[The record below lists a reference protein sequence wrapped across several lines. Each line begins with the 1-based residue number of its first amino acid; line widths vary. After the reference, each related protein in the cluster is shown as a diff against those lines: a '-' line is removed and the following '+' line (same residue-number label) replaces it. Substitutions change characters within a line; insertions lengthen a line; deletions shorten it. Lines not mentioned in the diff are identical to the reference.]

1 LALVLLAPGIDLNPE
16 YGQSNHMTVS
26 DRWLLPDGVEDILP
40 PLAGQIESLRRDV
53 MDTCQRWGYQLVIPP
68 LIEYLESLFTGT
80 GHDLELQTF
89 KLTDQLT
96 GRMMGLRADMTP
108 QAARIDAHTL
118 GQKGITRLCY
128 AGHVLHTRPRHM
140 LTGRTPIQAGCE
152 LFGSSS
158 ESADMEVISLMLES
172 LRVAGL
178 PRVHLDLAHVAIYEN
193 LVREAG
199 FDRASGEAIFDA
211 MARKSVPE
219 LDQWLGDCP
228 LGSAGEMLRKLAR
241 VSGGRDAL
249 AEAKSILAGAPA
261 ALQQALEQLER
272 VADMLVADFPEVTFG
287 FDFCELRGYNY
298 HTGLVFSAYVPGHDD
313 AVGKGGRYDAI
324 GSDFG
329 RARPATGFSL
339 DIRSLASL
347 GQRVSQ
353 PAGMIWA
360 PSDYDDTLAGVISGL
375 RLTET
380 VVRALPEDRN
390 TDPRARGCDR
400 ILVRQDGQWVVEHL
414 S

>member
-1 LALVLLAPGIDLNPE
+1 
-16 YGQSNHMTVS
+16 MTVS

-40 PLAGQIESLRRDV
+40 PLAGRIESLRRDV

-96 GRMMGLRADMTP
+96 GRMMGVRADMTP

-118 GQKGITRLCY
+118 GQDGITRLCY

-152 LFGSSS
+152 LFGSAS
-158 ESADMEVISLMLES
+158 EAADMEVISLMLET

-178 PRVHLDLAHVAIYEN
+178 PRIHLDLAHVSIYES
-193 LVREAG
+193 LIGEADV
-199 FDRASGEAIFDA
+199 DRDTEAAIFDA

-219 LDQWLGDCP
+219 LDGLLGECAS
-228 LGSAGEMLRKLAR
+228 GSAGASDNLDAALDQLGR
-241 VSGGRDAL
+241 VSDLLGRDY
-249 AEAKSILAGAPA
+249 
-261 ALQQALEQLER
+261 
-272 VADMLVADFPEVTFG
+272 PEVSFG

-298 HTGLVFSAYVPGHDD
+298 HTGLVFAAYVPGHGDSV
-313 AVGKGGRYDAI
+313 AKGGRYDAI

-339 DIRSLASL
+339 DIRALVSL
-347 GQRVSQ
+347 GERRVRK
-353 PAGMIWA
+353 AGAVWA
-360 PSDYDDTLAGVISGL
+360 PADDDPALDRVISGL
-375 RLTET
+375 RMTET
-380 VVRALPEDRN
+380 VVRALPEDN
-390 TDPRARGCDR
+390 GVDPAARGCDR
-400 ILVRQDGQWVVEHL
+400 KLVKQGGRWAVEAL
-414 S
+414 G

>member
-1 LALVLLAPGIDLNPE
+1 
-16 YGQSNHMTVS
+16 MTVS

-40 PLAGQIESLRRDV
+40 PLAGRIESLRRDV

-96 GRMMGLRADMTP
+96 GRMMGVRADMTP

-118 GQKGITRLCY
+118 GQEGITRLCY
-128 AGHVLHTRPRHM
+128 AGHVLHTRPKHM

-152 LFGSSS
+152 LFGSES
-158 ESADMEVISLMLES
+158 ESADLEVISLMLEA
-172 LRVAGL
+172 LRVSGL
-178 PRVHLDLAHVAIYEN
+178 PRIHLDLAHVSIYQS
-193 LVREAG
+193 LIGEAD
-199 FDRASGEAIFDA
+199 FSRDTEAAIFDA

-219 LDQWLGDCP
+219 LDQLLGDCP
-228 LGSAGEMLRKLAR
+228 AGTPGARLRELAR
-241 VSGGRDAL
+241 VSGGPEAL
-249 AEAKSILAGAPA
+249 DQARRILKGGSDDLDS
-261 ALQQALEQLER
+261 ALDKLGR
-272 VADMLVADFPEVTFG
+272 VCDMLARDYPEVSVG

-298 HTGLVFSAYVPGHDD
+298 HTGLVFAAYVPGHGD
-313 AVGKGGRYDAI
+313 AVAKGGRYDAI

-339 DIRSLASL
+339 DIRALVAL
-347 GQRVSQ
+347 GERVQKRSG
-353 PAGMIWA
+353 AVWA
-360 PSDYDDTLAGVISGL
+360 PADEDPALEGVISGL

-380 VVRALPEDRN
+380 VIRALPEDAN
-390 TDPRARGCDR
+390 ANPAARGCDR
-400 ILVRQDGQWVVEHL
+400 KLVKQGGQWVVEKL
-414 S
+414 D

>member
-1 LALVLLAPGIDLNPE
+1 
-16 YGQSNHMTVS
+16 MTVS

-40 PLAGQIESLRRDV
+40 PLAGRIESLRRDV

-96 GRMMGLRADMTP
+96 GRMMGVRADMTP

-118 GQKGITRLCY
+118 GQEGITRLCY

-152 LFGSSS
+152 LFGSTS
-158 ESADMEVISLMLES
+158 EAADMEIISLMLEA

-178 PRVHLDLAHVAIYEN
+178 PRVHLDLAHVSIYES
-193 LVREAG
+193 LIASSG
-199 FDRASGEAIFDA
+199 FDIDTEAAVFDA

-219 LDQWLGDCP
+219 LDRLLGDCEP
-228 LGSAGEMLRKLAR
+228 GSAGARLCDLAR
-241 VSGGRDAL
+241 VNGGV
-249 AEAKSILAGAPA
+249 E
-261 ALQQALEQLER
+261 ALEQARAILGGASEALDAALNKLTR
-272 VADMLVADFPEVTFG
+272 VVEMLSRDFPEVSLG

-298 HTGLVFSAYVPGHDD
+298 HTGLVFAAYVPGHGD
-313 AVGKGGRYDAI
+313 AVAKGGRYDAI

-339 DIRSLASL
+339 DIRALVSL
-347 GQRVSQ
+347 GERVHHRSG
-353 PAGMIWA
+353 AIWA
-360 PSDYDDTLAGVISGL
+360 PAVEDSALEGVISGL
-375 RLTET
+375 RMTET
-380 VVRALPEDRN
+380 VIRQLPGDEPADPALQ
-390 TDPRARGCDR
+390 GCDR
-400 ILVRQDGQWVVEHL
+400 QLVKKDGQWVVEML
-414 S
+414 G

>member
-1 LALVLLAPGIDLNPE
+1 
-16 YGQSNHMTVS
+16 MTVS

-40 PLAGQIESLRRDV
+40 PLAGRIESLRRDV

-96 GRMMGLRADMTP
+96 GRMMGVRADMTP

-118 GQKGITRLCY
+118 GQEGITRLCY

-152 LFGSSS
+152 LFGSES
-158 ESADMEVISLMLES
+158 ESADLEVISLMLET
-172 LRVAGL
+172 LRVSGL
-178 PRVHLDLAHVAIYEN
+178 PRIHLDLAHVSIYQS
-193 LVREAG
+193 LIGEAD
-199 FDRASGEAIFDA
+199 FSRDTEAAIFDA

-219 LDQWLGDCP
+219 LDQLLGDCP
-228 LGSAGEMLRKLAR
+228 AGTPGARLRELAR
-241 VSGGRDAL
+241 VSGGREAL
-249 AEAKSILAGAPA
+249 VEAQRILSGASDELDA
-261 ALQQALEQLER
+261 ALSKLGR
-272 VADMLVADFPEVTFG
+272 VCDMLARDFPEVSVG

-298 HTGLVFSAYVPGHDD
+298 HTGLVFAAYVPGHGDSV
-313 AVGKGGRYDAI
+313 AKGGRYDAI

-339 DIRSLASL
+339 DIRALVSL
-347 GQRVSQ
+347 GERIQKHSGAV
-353 PAGMIWA
+353 WA
-360 PSDYDDTLAGVISGL
+360 PADEDPTLEGVIAGL

-380 VVRALPEDRN
+380 VIRALPEDAN
-390 TDPRARGCDR
+390 ANPAARGCDR
-400 ILVRQDGQWVVEHL
+400 KLVKQDGQWVVEKL
-414 S
+414 D

>member
-1 LALVLLAPGIDLNPE
+1 
-16 YGQSNHMTVS
+16 MTVS

-96 GRMMGLRADMTP
+96 GRMMGVRADMTP

-118 GQKGITRLCY
+118 GQDGITRLCY

-152 LFGSSS
+152 LFGSAS
-158 ESADMEVISLMLES
+158 ESADMEVISLMLEA
-172 LRVAGL
+172 LRVSGL
-178 PRVHLDLAHVAIYEN
+178 PRVHLDLAHVAIYET
-193 LVREAG
+193 LMGEAG
-199 FDRASGEAIFDA
+199 FDRVTAAAVFDA

-219 LDQWLGDCP
+219 LDELLGDCDP
-228 LGSAGEMLRKLAR
+228 HSAGGRLRALAR
-241 VSGGRDAL
+241 VSGGPEAL
-249 AEAKSILAGAPA
+249 EEAREILAGAPE
-261 ALQQALEQLER
+261 ALNSALDQLGR
-272 VADMLVADFPEVTFG
+272 VADLLTRDFPEVSFG

-298 HTGLVFSAYVPGHDD
+298 HTGLVFAAYSPGHGD
-313 AVGKGGRYDAI
+313 AVAKGGRYDAI

-339 DIRSLASL
+339 DIRALVAL
-347 GQRVSQ
+347 GERVSRRSG
-353 PAGMIWA
+353 AVWA
-360 PSDYDDTLAGVISGL
+360 PADSDPALQGVIAGL
-375 RLTET
+375 RMTET
-380 VVRALPEDRN
+380 VVRALPEDVD
-390 TDPRARGCDR
+390 TDPATRGCDR
-400 ILVRQDGQWVVEHL
+400 ILVKRDGQWVVDQL

>member
-1 LALVLLAPGIDLNPE
+1 
-16 YGQSNHMTVS
+16 MTVS

-40 PLAGQIESLRRDV
+40 PLAGRIESLRRDV

-96 GRMMGLRADMTP
+96 GRMMGVRADMTP

-118 GQKGITRLCY
+118 GQEGITRLCY

-152 LFGSSS
+152 LFGSTS
-158 ESADMEVISLMLES
+158 EAADLEIISLMLEA

-178 PRVHLDLAHVAIYEN
+178 PRVHLDLAHVSIYESLIAN
-193 LVREAG
+193 SG
-199 FDRASGEAIFDA
+199 FDKGTEAAVFDA

-219 LDQWLGDCP
+219 LDQLLGNCEP
-228 LGSAGEMLRKLAR
+228 GSAGARLRDLAR
-241 VSGGRDAL
+241 VSGGV
-249 AEAKSILAGAPA
+249 E
-261 ALQQALEQLER
+261 ALEQAREILGGASEAMDAALNKLTR
-272 VADMLVADFPEVTFG
+272 VVEMLSRDFPEVSLG

-298 HTGLVFSAYVPGHDD
+298 HTGLVFAAYVPGHGD
-313 AVGKGGRYDAI
+313 AVAKGGRYDAI

-339 DIRSLASL
+339 DIRALVAL
-347 GQRVSQ
+347 GERVHHRSG
-353 PAGMIWA
+353 AIWA
-360 PSDYDDTLAGVISGL
+360 PAVEDSALEGVISGL
-375 RLTET
+375 RMTET
-380 VVRALPEDRN
+380 VIRQLPGDEPANPALQ
-390 TDPRARGCDR
+390 GCDR
-400 ILVRQDGQWVVEHL
+400 QLVKKDGQWVVEML
-414 S
+414 G

>member
-1 LALVLLAPGIDLNPE
+1 
-16 YGQSNHMTVS
+16 MTVS

-96 GRMMGLRADMTP
+96 GRMMGVRADMTP

-118 GQKGITRLCY
+118 GQEGITRLCY
-128 AGHVLHTRPRHM
+128 AGHVLHTRPKHM
-140 LTGRTPIQAGCE
+140 LASRTPIQAGCE
-152 LFGSSS
+152 LFGSAS
-158 ESADMEVISLMLES
+158 ESADLEVISLMLEA

-178 PRVHLDLAHVAIYEN
+178 RRVHLDLAHVAIYES
-193 LVREAG
+193 LIGEAE
-199 FDRASGEAIFDA
+199 FDRNTSAAIFEA

-219 LDQWLGDCP
+219 LDRLLGGCP
-228 LGSAGEMLRKLAR
+228 DGSAGARLRELAR
-241 VSGGRDAL
+241 VSGGPEAL
-249 AEAKSILAGAPA
+249 AEARKILSGASDNLSA
-261 ALQQALEQLER
+261 ALDQLGRVAEMLER
-272 VADMLVADFPEVTFG
+272 DFPEVSFG

-298 HTGLVFSAYVPGHDD
+298 HTGLVFAAYVPGHGD
-313 AVGKGGRYDAI
+313 AIGKGGRYDAI

-339 DIRSLASL
+339 DIRALVTL
-347 GQRVSQ
+347 GEREIKSRKAV
-353 PAGMIWA
+353 WA
-360 PSDYDDTLAGVISGL
+360 PAQSDTDLERAITELRKSDIVI
-375 RLTET
+375 
-380 VVRALPEDRN
+380 RALPEDN
-390 TDPRARGCDR
+390 GVNPSTRGCDR
-400 ILVRQDGQWVVEHL
+400 KLVKQGGQWVVQPL
-414 S
+414 D

>member
-1 LALVLLAPGIDLNPE
+1 
-16 YGQSNHMTVS
+16 MTVS

-118 GQKGITRLCY
+118 GQEGITRLCY

-152 LFGSSS
+152 LFGSAS
-158 ESADMEVISLMLES
+158 ESADLEVISLMLET
-172 LRVAGL
+172 LRVSGL
-178 PRVHLDLAHVAIYEN
+178 PRIHLDLAHVAIYET
-193 LVREAG
+193 LVGEAG
-199 FDRASGEAIFDA
+199 FDRDTGVAIFDA

-219 LDQWLGDCP
+219 LDELLGECP
-228 LGSAGEMLRKLAR
+228 QGSAGGMLRELAR
-241 VSGGRDAL
+241 VSGGKDAL
-249 AEAKSILAGAPA
+249 REAKRILEGAPEPLRQALDQLDRVAEMLAGSY
-261 ALQQALEQLER
+261 
-272 VADMLVADFPEVTFG
+272 PEVSFG

-298 HTGLVFSAYVPGHDD
+298 HTGLVFAAYVPGHGD
-313 AVGKGGRYDAI
+313 AVAKGGRYDAI

-339 DIRSLASL
+339 DIRALVSL
-347 GQRVSQ
+347 GQRTGR
-353 PAGMIWA
+353 AGKAIWA
-360 PSDYDDTLAGVISGL
+360 PVTEDPALDGVISGL
-375 RLTET
+375 RMTET
-380 VVRALPEDRN
+380 VIRALPEDEGVDPGSRN
-390 TDPRARGCDR
+390 CDR
-400 ILVRQDGQWVVEHL
+400 ALVKRDGQWVVEQL
-414 S
+414 D

>member
-1 LALVLLAPGIDLNPE
+1 
-16 YGQSNHMTVS
+16 MTVS

-40 PLAGQIESLRRDV
+40 PLAGRIESLRRDV

-96 GRMMGLRADMTP
+96 GRMMGVRADMTP

-118 GQKGITRLCY
+118 GQEGITRLCY

-152 LFGSSS
+152 LFGSAS
-158 ESADMEVISLMLES
+158 ESADMEVISLMLET

-178 PRVHLDLAHVAIYEN
+178 PRIHLDLAHVAIYES
-193 LVREAG
+193 LIGEAD
-199 FDRASGEAIFDA
+199 FDRDTEETIFDA

-219 LDQWLGDCP
+219 LDELLGDCP
-228 LGSAGEMLRKLAR
+228 EGSAGSRLRKLAR
-241 VSGGRDAL
+241 VSGGPEAL
-249 AEAKSILAGAPA
+249 IEARKILSGASEALDA
-261 ALQQALEQLER
+261 ALDKLDR
-272 VADMLVADFPEVTFG
+272 VANMLTRDFPEVSFG

-298 HTGLVFSAYVPGHDD
+298 HTGLVFAAYVPGHGDSV
-313 AVGKGGRYDAI
+313 AKGGRYDAI

-329 RARPATGFSL
+329 RPRPATGFSL
-339 DIRSLASL
+339 DIRALVSL
-347 GQRVSQ
+347 GERALHKSGAV
-353 PAGMIWA
+353 WA
-360 PSDYDDTLAGVISGL
+360 PADQDPALEGAVSDL
-375 RLTET
+375 RKTET
-380 VVRALPEDRN
+380 VIRALPEDEGVSPA
-390 TDPRARGCDR
+390 TRGCDR
-400 ILVRQDGQWVVEHL
+400 QLVKKDGEWVVESL
-414 S
+414 D

>member
-1 LALVLLAPGIDLNPE
+1 
-16 YGQSNHMTVS
+16 MTVS

-40 PLAGQIESLRRDV
+40 PLAGRIESLRRDV

-96 GRMMGLRADMTP
+96 GRMMGVRADMTP

-118 GQKGITRLCY
+118 GEEGITRLCY

-152 LFGSSS
+152 LFGSQS
-158 ESADMEVISLMLES
+158 EAADLEVIRLMLEA

-178 PRVHLDLAHVAIYEN
+178 PRIHVDLAHVSIYES
-193 LVREAG
+193 LVTEAG
-199 FDRASGEAIFDA
+199 FDRDTEAAVFDA

-219 LDQWLGDCP
+219 LDQLLADCP
-228 LGSAGEMLRKLAR
+228 AGSAGARLKQLAR
-241 VSGGRDAL
+241 VSGGIDAL
-249 AEAKSILAGAPA
+249 EHARRILGGASDSLDA
-261 ALQQALEQLER
+261 ALEQLSR
-272 VADMLVADFPEVTFG
+272 VARMLTDDYPEVSVG

-298 HTGLVFSAYVPGHDD
+298 HTGLVFSAYVPGHGD
-313 AVGKGGRYDAI
+313 AVAKGGRYDAI

-339 DIRSLASL
+339 DIRALVAL
-347 GQRVSQ
+347 GERVFSGSG
-353 PAGMIWA
+353 AIWA
-360 PSDYDDTLAGVISGL
+360 PASKDTALPGVIAGL
-375 RLTET
+375 RMTET
-380 VVRALPEDRN
+380 VIAGLPEDAG
-390 TDPRARGCDR
+390 TDPRTRGCDR
-400 ILVRQDGQWVVEHL
+400 QLVQRDGKWVVEAL
-414 S
+414 G

>member
-1 LALVLLAPGIDLNPE
+1 
-16 YGQSNHMTVS
+16 MTVS

-96 GRMMGLRADMTP
+96 GRMMGVRADMTP

-118 GQKGITRLCY
+118 GDEGITRLCY
-128 AGHVLHTRPRHM
+128 AGHVLHTRPHHM

-152 LFGSSS
+152 LFGSAS
-158 ESADMEVISLMLES
+158 ETADLEIIALMLET
-172 LRVAGL
+172 LRVSGL
-178 PRVHLDLAHVAIYEN
+178 PRVHLDLAHVSIYES
-193 LVREAG
+193 LITQAG
-199 FDRASGEAIFDA
+199 FDRETEAAVFDA

-219 LDQWLGDCP
+219 LDQLLGDCAA
-228 LGSAGEMLRKLAR
+228 GSAGARLRELAR
-241 VSGGRDAL
+241 VNGGVEAL
-249 AEAKSILAGAPA
+249 EQAQSILGGASNDLDA
-261 ALQQALEQLER
+261 ALEQLAR
-272 VADMLVADFPEVTFG
+272 VAQMLKRDYPEVSLG

-298 HTGLVFSAYVPGHDD
+298 HTGLVFAAYVPGHGDSV
-313 AVGKGGRYDAI
+313 AKGGRYDAI

-339 DIRSLASL
+339 DIRALVAL
-347 GQRVSQ
+347 GQRAYSR
-353 PAGMIWA
+353 AGSIWA
-360 PSDYDDTLAGVISGL
+360 PAEADPALEGVISGL
-375 RLTET
+375 RMTET
-380 VVRALPEDRN
+380 VIRALPEDAQA
-390 TDPRARGCDR
+390 DPAERGCDR
-400 ILVRQDGQWVVEHL
+400 QLVKRDGKWVVEAL
-414 S
+414 G

>member
-1 LALVLLAPGIDLNPE
+1 
-16 YGQSNHMTVS
+16 MTVS

-40 PLAGQIESLRRDV
+40 PLAGRIESLRRDV

-96 GRMMGLRADMTP
+96 GRMMGVRADMTP

-118 GQKGITRLCY
+118 GQEGITRLCY

-152 LFGSSS
+152 LFGSES
-158 ESADMEVISLMLES
+158 ESADLEVISLMLEA
-172 LRVAGL
+172 LRVSGL
-178 PRVHLDLAHVAIYEN
+178 PRIHLDLAHVSIYQS
-193 LVREAG
+193 LIGEAD
-199 FDRASGEAIFDA
+199 FSRDTEAAIFDA

-219 LDQWLGDCP
+219 LDQLLGDCP
-228 LGSAGEMLRKLAR
+228 AGTPGARLRELAR
-241 VSGGRDAL
+241 VSGGQEAL
-249 AEAKSILAGAPA
+249 VEAQRILSGASDELDA
-261 ALQQALEQLER
+261 ALSKLGR
-272 VADMLVADFPEVTFG
+272 VCDMLARDFPEVSVG

-298 HTGLVFSAYVPGHDD
+298 HTGLVFAAYVPGHGD
-313 AVGKGGRYDAI
+313 AVAKGGRYDAI

-339 DIRSLASL
+339 DIRALVSL
-347 GQRVSQ
+347 GERVQKRSG
-353 PAGMIWA
+353 AVWA
-360 PSDYDDTLAGVISGL
+360 PADEDPALEGVIAGL

-380 VVRALPEDRN
+380 VIRALPEDADAN
-390 TDPRARGCDR
+390 PAAKGCDR
-400 ILVRQDGQWVVEHL
+400 KLVKQDGQWVVERL
-414 S
+414 D

>member
-1 LALVLLAPGIDLNPE
+1 
-16 YGQSNHMTVS
+16 MTVS

-118 GQKGITRLCY
+118 GQDGITRLCY

-158 ESADMEVISLMLES
+158 ETADMEVIGLLLET

-178 PRVHLDLAHVAIYEN
+178 PKVHLDLAHVAIYEN

-199 FDRASGEAIFDA
+199 FDRDTGAAIFDA

-219 LDQWLGDCP
+219 LDEWLGDCP
-228 LGSAGEMLRKLAR
+228 KGSAGDMLRKLAR

-249 AEAKSILAGAPA
+249 KEASSILASAPK
-261 ALQQALEQLER
+261 ALQEALEQLER
-272 VADMLVADFPEVTFG
+272 VADMLERHFPEVSFG

-298 HTGLVFSAYVPGHDD
+298 HTGLVFAAYVPGHGD

-347 GQRVSQ
+347 GQRASHSS
-353 PAGMIWA
+353 GLIWA
-360 PSDYDDTLAGVISGL
+360 PANEDDALEGVIAGL

-380 VVRALPEDRN
+380 VIRALPEDGD
-390 TDPRARGCDR
+390 TDPRTRGCDR
-400 ILVRQDGQWVVEHL
+400 ILVKRDGQWVVEHL
-414 S
+414 D

>member
-1 LALVLLAPGIDLNPE
+1 
-16 YGQSNHMTVS
+16 MTVS

-40 PLAGQIESLRRDV
+40 PLAGRIESLRRDV

-96 GRMMGLRADMTP
+96 GRMMGVRADMTP

-118 GQKGITRLCY
+118 GQEGITRLCY

-152 LFGSSS
+152 LFGSTS
-158 ESADMEVISLMLES
+158 EAADLEIISLMLEA

-178 PRVHLDLAHVAIYEN
+178 PRVHLDLAHVSIYES
-193 LVREAG
+193 LIASSG
-199 FDRASGEAIFDA
+199 FDKDTEAAVFDA

-219 LDQWLGDCP
+219 LDRLLGGCEP
-228 LGSAGEMLRKLAR
+228 GSAGARLRELAR
-241 VSGGRDAL
+241 VSGGV
-249 AEAKSILAGAPA
+249 E
-261 ALQQALEQLER
+261 ALEQAR
-272 VADMLVADFPEVTFG
+272 VILGGASEALDAALNKLTRVVEMLSRDFPEVSLG

-298 HTGLVFSAYVPGHDD
+298 HTGLVFAAYVPGHGD
-313 AVGKGGRYDAI
+313 AVAKGGRYDAI

-339 DIRSLASL
+339 DIRALVAL
-347 GQRVSQ
+347 GERVHHRSG
-353 PAGMIWA
+353 AIWA
-360 PSDYDDTLAGVISGL
+360 PAAEDSALEGVISGL
-375 RLTET
+375 RMTET
-380 VVRALPEDRN
+380 VIRQLPGDEPADPALQ
-390 TDPRARGCDR
+390 GCDR
-400 ILVRQDGQWVVEHL
+400 QLVKKDGQWVVEML

>member
-1 LALVLLAPGIDLNPE
+1 
-16 YGQSNHMTVS
+16 MTVS

-53 MDTCQRWGYQLVIPP
+53 MDTCQRWGYRLVIPP

-96 GRMMGLRADMTP
+96 GRMMGVRADMTP

-118 GQKGITRLCY
+118 GDEGITRLCY

-152 LFGSSS
+152 LFGSAS
-158 ESADMEVISLMLES
+158 ETADLEVISLMLET

-178 PRVHLDLAHVAIYEN
+178 PRVHLDLAHVSIYES
-193 LVREAG
+193 LITDAG
-199 FDRASGEAIFDA
+199 FDRDTEEAVFDA

-219 LDQWLGDCP
+219 LDQLLGDCP
-228 LGSAGEMLRKLAR
+228 AGSAGARLRELAR
-241 VSGGRDAL
+241 VSGGVDAL
-249 AEAKSILAGAPA
+249 ADARQILGGASPAVDA
-261 ALQQALEQLER
+261 ALAQLAR
-272 VADMLVADFPEVTFG
+272 VAELLARDYPEVSLG

-298 HTGLVFSAYVPGHDD
+298 HTGLVFAAYVPGHGDSV
-313 AVGKGGRYDAI
+313 ATGGRYDAI

-329 RARPATGFSL
+329 RARSATGFSL
-339 DIRSLASL
+339 DIRALVAL
-347 GQRVSQ
+347 GER
-353 PAGMIWA
+353 PYGRAGAVWA
-360 PSDYDDTLAGVISGL
+360 PADEDPALEGVISGL
-375 RLTET
+375 RMTET
-380 VVRALPEDRN
+380 VIRALPEDAGV
-390 TDPRARGCDR
+390 DPASRGCDR
-400 ILVRQDGQWVVEHL
+400 QLVKRDGQWVVEPL
-414 S
+414 ADKS

>member
-1 LALVLLAPGIDLNPE
+1 
-16 YGQSNHMTVS
+16 MTVS

-96 GRMMGLRADMTP
+96 GRMMGVRADMTP

-118 GQKGITRLCY
+118 GQDGITRLCY

-152 LFGSSS
+152 LFGSAS
-158 ESADMEVISLMLES
+158 EAADLEVISLMLEA
-172 LRVAGL
+172 LRVSGL
-178 PRVHLDLAHVAIYEN
+178 PKVHLDLAHVSIYET
-193 LVREAG
+193 LMSEAG
-199 FDRASGEAIFDA
+199 FDRATSNAIFDA

-219 LDQWLGDCP
+219 LDALLGHCEPD
-228 LGSAGEMLRKLAR
+228 SAGGRLRALAR
-241 VSGGRDAL
+241 VSGGPEAL
-249 AEAKSILAGAPA
+249 EEARSILAGAPEALTA
-261 ALQQALEQLER
+261 ALDQLGR
-272 VADMLVADFPEVTFG
+272 VADMLIRDFPEIRFG

-298 HTGLVFSAYVPGHDD
+298 HTGLVFAAYVPGHGD
-313 AVGKGGRYDAI
+313 AVAKGGRYDAI

-339 DIRSLASL
+339 DIRALVSL
-347 GQRVSQ
+347 GERITRR
-353 PAGMIWA
+353 AGAIWA
-360 PSDYDDTLAGVISGL
+360 PADADPALEGVISGL
-375 RLTET
+375 RMTET
-380 VVRALPEDRN
+380 VVRALPED
-390 TDPRARGCDR
+390 TDADPAARGCDR
-400 ILVRQDGQWVVEHL
+400 ILVKRGGQWVVDQL

>member
-1 LALVLLAPGIDLNPE
+1 
-16 YGQSNHMTVS
+16 MTVS

-96 GRMMGLRADMTP
+96 GRMMGVRADMTP

-118 GQKGITRLCY
+118 GQEGITRLCY
-128 AGHVLHTRPRHM
+128 AGHVLHTRPKHM

-152 LFGSSS
+152 LFGSAS
-158 ESADMEVISLMLES
+158 ESADLEVISLMLEA
-172 LRVAGL
+172 LRIAGL
-178 PRVHLDLAHVAIYEN
+178 PRVHLDLAHVSIYES
-193 LVREAG
+193 LIGEAE
-199 FDRASGEAIFDA
+199 FDRDTSAAIFDA

-219 LDQWLGDCP
+219 LDRLLGDCP
-228 LGSAGEMLRKLAR
+228 SGSAGARLRELAR
-241 VSGGRDAL
+241 VSGGPEAL
-249 AEAKSILAGAPA
+249 AEARRILTGASDNLSA
-261 ALQQALEQLER
+261 ALDQLSRVAEMLER
-272 VADMLVADFPEVTFG
+272 DFPEVSFG

-298 HTGLVFSAYVPGHDD
+298 HTGLVFAAYVPGHGDSV
-313 AVGKGGRYDAI
+313 AKGGRYDAI

-339 DIRSLASL
+339 DIRALVTL
-347 GQRVSQ
+347 GKRSVCRSK
-353 PAGMIWA
+353 AVWA
-360 PSDYDDTLAGVISGL
+360 PADNDAALEQVVSEL
-375 RLTET
+375 RMTDI
-380 VVRALPEDRN
+380 VVRALPEDN
-390 TDPRARGCDR
+390 GVDPSTRGCDR
-400 ILVRQDGQWVVEHL
+400 KLVKQGDHWVVQTL

>member
-1 LALVLLAPGIDLNPE
+1 
-16 YGQSNHMTVS
+16 MTVS

-96 GRMMGLRADMTP
+96 GRMMGVRADMTP

-118 GQKGITRLCY
+118 GQEGITRLCY

-152 LFGSSS
+152 LFGSDS
-158 ESADMEVISLMLES
+158 EAADMEVISLMLET

-178 PRVHLDLAHVAIYEN
+178 SRVHLDLAHVSIFQS
-193 LVREAG
+193 LIGAG
-199 FDRASGEAIFDA
+199 NFDRDTQAAIFDA
-211 MARKSVPE
+211 VGRKSVPE
-219 LDQWLGDCP
+219 LDELLGDCAP
-228 LGSAGEMLRKLAR
+228 DSAGGRLRRLVP
-241 VSGGRDAL
+241 VSGGQEAL
-249 AEAKSILAGAPA
+249 AQARSILQGASEP
-261 ALQQALEQLER
+261 LDKALEKLDR
-272 VADMLVADFPEVTFG
+272 VSEMLARDFPEVSFG

-298 HTGLVFSAYVPGHDD
+298 HTGLVFAAYVPGHGD
-313 AVGKGGRYDAI
+313 AVAKGGRYDAI
-324 GSDFG
+324 GIDFG

-339 DIRSLASL
+339 DIRALVAL
-347 GQRVSQ
+347 GEHAR
-353 PAGMIWA
+353 PEPGAIWA
-360 PSDYDDTLAGVISGL
+360 PADADPDLETVISGL
-375 RLTET
+375 RKTET
-380 VVRALPEDRN
+380 VIRALPEDDQC
-390 TDPRARGCDR
+390 DPAARGCDR
-400 ILVRQDGQWVVEHL
+400 KLVKQDGHWVVEKL
-414 S
+414 G

>member
-1 LALVLLAPGIDLNPE
+1 
-16 YGQSNHMTVS
+16 MTVS

-118 GQKGITRLCY
+118 RQKGITRLCY

-152 LFGSSS
+152 LFGSRS

-172 LRVAGL
+172 LRVSGL
-178 PRVHLDLAHVAIYEN
+178 PHVHLDLAHVAIYQN

-199 FDRASGEAIFDA
+199 FDRVKGDAIFDA

-219 LDQWLGDCP
+219 LDAWLGDCP
-228 LGSAGEMLRKLAR
+228 PGSAGEMLRKLAR
-241 VSGGRDAL
+241 VSGGVEAL
-249 AEAKSILAGAPA
+249 AEAKQILAGAPA
-261 ALQQALEQLER
+261 ALQDALGQLAR
-272 VADMLVADFPEVTFG
+272 VADMLGTRFPEVSFG

-298 HTGLVFSAYVPGHDD
+298 HTGLVFAAYVPGYGD

-339 DIRSLASL
+339 DVRSLAAL
-347 GQRVSQ
+347 GHRADRSS
-353 PAGMIWA
+353 GLIWA
-360 PSDYDDTLAGVISGL
+360 PEAEDEALEGVIAGL

-380 VVRALPEDRN
+380 VVRALPEDSKA
-390 TDPRARGCDR
+390 DPRSRGCDR
-400 ILVRQDGQWVVEHL
+400 ILVKKNGQWVVEYL
-414 S
+414 D